1 MRISSQNNQF
11 LFNLP
16 ENFISDRL
24 EKQFQELMDK
34 KFIPYNTIMDYIN
47 SGIKDT
53 VSPSL
58 SYQTVEQSLYHGKI
72 VSWRESGNIMDK
84 FQNELDV
91 TFRSFDSHLNYFII
105 LQIINDYY
113 LNNENYLDVLNINVL
128 DKDGD
133 ILYTVLLKEIIYK
146 SLSELRMSYN
156 STEYSEQTFT
166 LTFKYNFIDVI
177 WQIGDQD
184 GTSIFDTGLDYVDG
198 RNVSKLESSYIE
210 RKTSKN
216 NF

>member
-16 ENFISDRL
+16 ENFISERL

-47 SGIKDT
+47 SGIKDI
-53 VSPSL
+53 VFPSL
-58 SYQTVEQSLYHGKI
+58 SYQTVEQPFYHGKRI
-72 VSWRESGNIMDK
+72 SWRESGNVMDK
-84 FQNELDV
+84 FQSELDV

-113 LNNENYLDVLNINVL
+113 LNNENYLDVLNINIL

-156 STEYSEQTFT
+156 SNEYSEQTFT
-166 LTFKYNFIDVI
+166 LTFQYNFIDVI
-177 WQIGDQD
+177 WQIGNQD
-184 GTSIFDTGLDYVDG
+184 GTSIFDVGIDNAGSRDT
-198 RNVSKLESSYIE
+198 SKLEKSYNE
-210 RKTSKN
+210 RKIDKN

>member
-47 SGIKDT
+47 SGIKDI
-53 VSPSL
+53 VFPSL

>member
-16 ENFISDRL
+16 ENFISERL

-47 SGIKDT
+47 SGIKDI
-53 VSPSL
+53 VFPSL
-58 SYQTVEQSLYHGKI
+58 SYQTVEQSFYHGKRI
-72 VSWRESGNIMDK
+72 SWRESGNVMDK
-84 FQNELDV
+84 FQSELDV

-113 LNNENYLDVLNINVL
+113 LNNENYLDVLNINIL

-156 STEYSEQTFT
+156 SNEYSEQTFT
-166 LTFKYNFIDVI
+166 LTFQYNFIDVI
-177 WQIGDQD
+177 WQIGNQD
-184 GTSIFDTGLDYVDG
+184 GTSIFDVGIDNAGSRDT
-198 RNVSKLESSYIE
+198 SKLEKSYNE
-210 RKTSKN
+210 RKIDKN